1 NLLNSREMFPSPRS
15 QPCKPA
21 FDSFG
26 LPGLV
31 ILAANNQQILRFTI
45 RTYPLKP
52 HIMERVYGIP
62 VKRLGDRT
70 WWYECTDHISSIGLL
85 FGIHL
90 EAVIDCCVCCDD
102 RGSGGN
108 NRASFR
114 SYRDRFTAFYFSR
127 LRFAEQLT
135 VQSSDRSATTRPS
148 CQPAHYTP
156 HSLTRLI

>member
-1 NLLNSREMFPSPRS
+1 MLPSPINK
-15 QPCKPA
+15 PCKSV
-21 FDSFG
+21 FDSSG

-31 ILAANNQQILRFTI
+31 IRAANNQQILRFTI

-52 HIMERVYGIP
+52 HIMERVFGIP

-90 EAVIDCCVCCDD
+90 EAVIDWCVCCYDS
-102 RGSGGN
+102 GSGGN

-114 SYRDRFTAFYFSR
+114 SYPDRFTAFYFFR

-135 VQSSDRSATTRPS
+135 VQSSDRARKTR
-148 CQPAHYTP
+148 
-156 HSLTRLI
+156 